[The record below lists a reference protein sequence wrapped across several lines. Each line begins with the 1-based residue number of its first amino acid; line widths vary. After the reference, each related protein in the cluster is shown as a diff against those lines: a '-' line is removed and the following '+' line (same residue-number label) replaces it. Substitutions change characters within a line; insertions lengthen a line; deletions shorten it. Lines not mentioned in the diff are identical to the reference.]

1 MDWNTILETSAAVIV
16 SFGGAGA
23 IIAGVTK
30 FAADKIADKLEK
42 KYELKLSKE
51 LESFKSKLENRS
63 YVSKTRIDA
72 EFGIYRQLSVTAVT
86 MVKEISQL
94 FPRFTRDA
102 RNDYETYKGRYDTA
116 LEKTVVFQD
125 TLAANAPF
133 ISEEVYLLFRNLEE
147 KSKRQLGDFI
157 DFRLRPDAND
167 YVMEC
172 KEEYKEVWR
181 RTQEIQSDLD
191 TIIQKLREY
200 LATLEVL

>member
-1 MDWNTILETSAAVIV
+1 
-16 SFGGAGA
+16 
-23 IIAGVTK
+23 
-30 FAADKIADKLEK
+30 
-42 KYELKLSKE
+42 
-51 LESFKSKLENRS
+51 
-63 YVSKTRIDA
+63 
-72 EFGIYRQLSVTAVT
+72 

-157 DFRLRPDAND
+157 DFRLRRQKQRWC
-167 YVMEC
+167 YSC
-172 KEEYKEVWR
+172 KGVG
-181 RTQEIQSDLD
+181 I
-191 TIIQKLREY
+191 
-200 LATLEVL
+200 

>member
-1 MDWNTILETSAAVIV
+1 M
-16 SFGGAGA
+16 
-23 IIAGVTK
+23 
-30 FAADKIADKLEK
+30 
-42 KYELKLSKE
+42 
-51 LESFKSKLENRS
+51 
-63 YVSKTRIDA
+63 
-72 EFGIYRQLSVTAVT
+72 SVTAVT

-94 FPRFTRDA
+94 FPRFTRDD

-125 TLAANAPF
+125 TLVANAPF

-167 YVMEC
+167 YVTEC

>member
-1 MDWNTILETSAAVIV
+1 M
-16 SFGGAGA
+16 
-23 IIAGVTK
+23 
-30 FAADKIADKLEK
+30 
-42 KYELKLSKE
+42 
-51 LESFKSKLENRS
+51 
-63 YVSKTRIDA
+63 
-72 EFGIYRQLSVTAVT
+72 SVTAVT

-125 TLAANAPF
+125 TL
-133 ISEEVYLLFRNLEE
+133 SEEVYLLFRNLEE

-167 YVMEC
+167 YVTEC